1 MTLWLTPDEELIQF
15 RSALQIAVNE
25 GDLEV
30 FRLLLNRGADINA
43 QCGDSGSAISAAAR
57 EHNTILKEL
66 LEHGADAALGG
77 SVALVS
83 AARCANDEAISLL
96 LDHGADLHCQ
106 EGVPGKALHA
116 AARQGHVN
124 TVKLLLNRGA
134 DLDAFGGEYGWV
146 EDIQSFSQANKET

>member
-1 MTLWLTPDEELIQF
+1 MSEQMSTRQRVISGKLILWLTPGKELMQF

-30 FRLLLNRGADINA
+30 FRLLLNRRADIIA
-43 QCGDSGSAISAAAR
+43 QGGYSGSAVSAAAR
-57 EHNTILKEL
+57 GHNTMLKEL

-83 AARCANDEAISLL
+83 AARCADNEAIAIL

-106 EGVPGKALHA
+106 EIMP
-116 AARQGHVN
+116 
-124 TVKLLLNRGA
+124 
-134 DLDAFGGEYGWV
+134 
-146 EDIQSFSQANKET
+146 

>member
-1 MTLWLTPDEELIQF
+1 MTLWLTPEEELIQF

-30 FRLLLNRGADINA
+30 FRLLLNRGANINA
-43 QCGDSGSAISAAAR
+43 QGGHSGSAVSASAR
-57 EHNTILKEL
+57 GHNTMLKEL

-83 AARCANDEAISLL
+83 AARCANDEAISML

-106 EGVPGKALHA
+106 EGVPGKALHVA
-116 AARQGHVN
+116 TRQGNVS
-124 TVKLLLNRGA
+124 TVKLLLDRGA
-134 DLDAFGGEYGWV
+134 DINAFGGEYGWV
-146 EDIQSFSQANKET
+146 KGIRSFAQANKET

>member
-1 MTLWLTPDEELIQF
+1 VTLRLTPDEELIQF
-15 RSALQIAVNE
+15 RSALQIAVDE

-43 QCGDSGSAISAAAR
+43 QGGNSGSAVSTAAR
-57 EHNTILKEL
+57 EHNTMLKEL

-83 AARCANDEAISLL
+83 AARYANNEAISIL

-106 EGVPGKALHA
+106 EGVAGRALHVA
-116 AARQGHVN
+116 AKEGNVS
-124 TVKLLLNRGA
+124 TVKLLLDRGA
-134 DLDAFGGEYGWV
+134 DVNAFGGEYGWD
-146 EDIQSFSQANKET
+146 ERHPELFAG